1 MCPFLHES
9 HCFGGLDVC
18 EVRSSLPVAN
28 HQHQLPLIRP
38 VWAYSPVP
46 FSFCL
51 LDFAPIADFCRF
63 LFLFFLPFLLLFL
76 ISLTQTTAELCVA
89 FFKHMQIWICNV
101 VLNVYVRLVLVRY
114 IWLLVVCFCALLSF
128 ATKSPFARS
137 DDAAWSVFA
146 CVPNLS
152 QDNQTHF
159 VGLDEWDHQYT
170 IHLRSNTHFEHI
182 FNLTIYSN

>member
-1 MCPFLHES
+1 MKAIVLAALTFVKYAVVCLLPITSTNCPWYGQ
-9 HCFGGLDVC
+9 FGLI
-18 EVRSSLPVAN
+18 LPFPFPFAYSILP
-28 HQHQLPLIRP
+28 QLPT
-38 VWAYSPVP
+38 
-46 FSFCL
+46 
-51 LDFAPIADFCRF
+51 FAVF

-170 IHLRSNTHFEHI
+170 THLRSNTHFEHI